1 MSLKNFPVT
10 FKMSVFDNCDL
21 KSFSENEM
29 FKDAFENILYKVCE
43 YENAIV
49 RFLDLFELYKE
60 CQLNLNKQ
68 LQHLHEDFAHGSY
81 EYSIFG
87 NDQKFREFI
96 FDYDETKKL
105 RNIEMGR
112 IRTIL
117 MSLVDLSE
125 LVHSKIIDFMKEC
138 IREIS
143 SLKTTQ
149 LYFGLILSLNPK
161 LWDALAHVKK
171 DYIDHRL
178 INTGVRLTDE
188 SQEILKSFMLLCSR
202 RSQINA
208 YL

>member
-1 MSLKNFPVT
+1 
-10 FKMSVFDNCDL
+10 MSVFDNCDL
-21 KSFSENEM
+21 KSFSENVM
-29 FKDAFENILYKVCE
+29 FEGAFENILYKVCE

-49 RFLDLFELYKE
+49 RFLNLFELYKE
-60 CQLNLNKQ
+60 CQLTLSKQ
-68 LQHLHEDFAHGSY
+68 LKRLHEDFVYGSY

-87 NDQKFREFI
+87 NAQKFREFS
-96 FDYDETKKL
+96 FDYYETKKL
-105 RNIEMGR
+105 INIEMCR

-138 IREIS
+138 IREIFP
-143 SLKTTQ
+143 LKTTQ

-171 DYIDHRL
+171 DYIDHHR
-178 INTGVRLTDE
+178 INTGNRLTDE
-188 SQEILKSFMLLCSR
+188 SQEILKSFMLLGSR